1 MSFELLC
8 MGLIALTFGLV
19 VAFGGYKL
27 LWVLL
32 PIWGFFVG
40 FALGAQTIQAIFNE
54 ALLATVT
61 SWVVGFVVGAI
72 FAVLSY
78 LFYFVAVALLAGAFG
93 YAVGVGL
100 LTWIGLDFGFVVWLI
115 GIIVGVI
122 VAVAVLRFNIQKYA
136 VIVITAFG
144 GTGIIIFTL
153 LALFGD
159 LSPAELL
166 IAPVARAIDDSW
178 LWFLFFVVVA
188 AAGIFVQ
195 LQANKGYEV
204 EEYNRWAEQPVA
216 N

>member
-8 MGLIALTFGLV
+8 MGLIALGFGLA

-40 FALGAQTIQAIFNE
+40 FALGAQTIQAIFGE
-54 ALLATVT
+54 ALLISVT

-78 LFYFVAVALLAGAFG
+78 LFYFIAVALLSGAFG
-93 YAVGVGL
+93 YAVAVGL
-100 LTWIGLDFGFVVWLI
+100 LTAIGLDFGILVWLI
-115 GIIVGVI
+115 GIVAGVI

-144 GTGIIIFTL
+144 GTGIIVFTL
-153 LALFGD
+153 LALFGGLD
-159 LSPAELL
+159 PAALL
-166 IAPVARAIDDSW
+166 ISPVASAINDSW
-178 LWFLFFVVVA
+178 LWFLFYVVVV

-195 LQANKGYEV
+195 LQANQGYEV
-204 EEYNRWAEQPVA
+204 EEYNRWATE
-216 N
+216 